1 MAKKKQNQQS
11 VKQGQT
17 INQPVAKQPADQ
29 KRVAPPASGTLPEK
43 WLILIL
49 VGVSLAVNVAT
60 IGYDYTLDDPYFTS
74 ANPYVRQGLSATSIF
89 FTHAAYYG
97 VYKNHDA
104 SYRPLLL
111 VSFALEKD
119 LFGFNPKISHTIN
132 LLIFAVLMIALF
144 LLLRRVFNT
153 FSVYIPFFIVLLF
166 ALHPI
171 HTEVVASVKSRDE
184 LMGFLF
190 SALCTLQSFKYIDSG
205 KMKYLIFSGI
215 FFFLALLSKETP
227 ITFVAIVPMTI
238 YFFRSASTKQII
250 TALVPYLVVAAV
262 YMVMRSLFIESDG
275 EKVRILV
282 NNNALMA
289 AGSYGEK
296 LATAMFI
303 QLKYI
308 ILLVFPYSLSY
319 DYSYNQI
326 PIIGFS
332 DVKALAALLVAIGL
346 LVYAF
351 MGFKKKSV
359 YSYCILFYLGSA
371 ALTSNIFVDI
381 GATMA
386 ERFVFTASL
395 GFCIAVVFLVANLLK
410 TDTAKLNYANGS
422 KVFFVLIGI
431 SALYSVK
438 TFAQNGVWKNNL
450 ALYESGGETAPNS
463 WRAQYLLG
471 VEYAKYISVQNTPQE
486 KKEMFNK
493 AMEHLNHSNA
503 ILNNQDVYLIKALTF
518 DMVGGYDDS
527 ALASYQAITR
537 FEPDNE
543 KALNGIG
550 GVYLRA
556 NHFQEAIDVLSK
568 VVAKDSTYSDA
579 LANLGAA
586 YGNSGRFQEAIKYYL
601 RVVKINPDQPSN
613 VLMSMTNLYQVL
625 GDSAN
630 AKHYRQL
637 LFEKRNSEKS
647 Q

>member
-1 MAKKKQNQQS
+1 MGKNKQNQ
-11 VKQGQT
+11 K
-17 INQPVAKQPADQ
+17 AKQPQAKPPVEQTKAVPQPHTASKTLAD
-29 KRVAPPASGTLPEK
+29 K

-49 VGVSLAVNVAT
+49 IGVALAANIAT
-60 IGYDYTLDDPYFTS
+60 VSFDYTLDDPYFTTGH
-74 ANPYVRQGLSATSIF
+74 PYVRQGLSQTSEF

-111 VSFALEKD
+111 LSFAAEHD
-119 LFGFNPKISHTIN
+119 LFGFNPKVSHILN
-132 LLIFAVLMIALF
+132 LLIFASLVTALF
-144 LLLRRVFNT
+144 LLLRRVLNT

-166 ALHPI
+166 AVHPI

-190 SALCTLQSFKYIDSG
+190 AALCTLQSIKYVDTS
-205 KMKYLIFSGI
+205 KMKYLILSGV

-238 YFFRSASTKQII
+238 YFFRNIKAKQLI
-250 TALVPYLVVAAV
+250 TTMAPYVAVTVV
-262 YMVMRSLFIESDG
+262 YMLMRASFIETGG

-296 LATAMFI
+296 LATALFI

-308 ILLVFPYSLSY
+308 ILLIFPHPLSY

-332 DVKALAALLVAIGL
+332 DVKALAALLVGGGL

-351 MGFKKKSV
+351 MGIKRKNI
-359 YSYCILFYLGSA
+359 YAYCILFYLGSA

-395 GFCIAVVFLVANLLK
+395 GYCMALVFLVAKLLK
-410 TDTAKLNYANGS
+410 SDTAMLNYANSS

-431 SALYSVK
+431 SVLYSIK
-438 TFAQNGVWKNNL
+438 TFARNEAWKDNIT
-450 ALYESGGETAPNS
+450 LYETGAETAPNS

-471 VEYAKYISVQNTPQE
+471 VEYAKMINDEKTPE
-486 KKEMFNK
+486 AKKEMLSK
-493 AMEHLNHSNA
+493 AMLHLNASNS
-503 ILNNQDVYLIKALTF
+503 IMPNNMDVNIIKGLTY
-518 DMVGGYDDS
+518 DMMGNNDS
-527 ALASYQAITR
+527 AMAAYKAVITVD
-537 FEPDNE
+537 PDNQ
-543 KALNGIG
+543 KACTGLGGI
-550 GVYLRA
+550 YLRR
-556 NHFQEAIDVLSK
+556 NNFPEAINILSK
-568 VVAKDSTYSDA
+568 VVAKDSTYIDA
-579 LANLGAA
+579 LSNLGAA
-586 YGNSGRFQEAIKYYL
+586 YGNSGHYQEAIQYYL
-601 RVVKINPDQPSN
+601 KAIKINPDQPPN
-613 VLMSMTNLYQVL
+613 VLTSMSNLFRVL

-630 AKHYRQL
+630 ARHYQQL
-637 LFEKRNSEKS
+637 LSNKKKE
-647 Q
+647 